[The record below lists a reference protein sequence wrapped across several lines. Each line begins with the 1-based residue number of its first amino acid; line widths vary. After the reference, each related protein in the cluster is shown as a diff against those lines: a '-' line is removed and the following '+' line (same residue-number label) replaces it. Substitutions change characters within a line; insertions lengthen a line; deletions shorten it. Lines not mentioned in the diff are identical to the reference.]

1 MTRVIELEGQTMR
14 QQLIRA
20 MCSSLI
26 VAALAACG
34 GSDDAA
40 VVPSPAP
47 TPAPAPAP
55 SGIGP
60 AGGTVTGSNGAMIVV
75 PAGALTQTVDLQVTE
90 ISPGTA
96 NLPAGVDRVGAVF
109 ALTPHDTTFAVP
121 VTVSLPFNP
130 AQVPGGRTVQF
141 LKTTDTARTQWS
153 PVVGATVSGSVIS
166 AQVTSFSL
174 STPIASPLVLAPT
187 GWETVGVPIVTAEP
201 VRLGGLAAAPNGR
214 VAVAYVAG
222 SSGTAGLVGDLRV
235 SEWDGTSWTQ
245 LGGALNLTAADG
257 PSLASRSIA
266 YDSASRPV
274 VAWLE
279 RFARTLV
286 VQRWNGSAWE
296 RLGNPLFSSGAAT
309 ADPQIAIDP
318 TNDRP
323 IVVITSGP
331 SVTVRDWTGT
341 DWAPTGVQSVATSL
355 TGAILAVS
363 NGGQRLLAHTYDV
376 TVQPPPPLPAVPTVM
391 QVRLLAPDATGVYAT
406 QVTGPALPAALGGSD
421 VFMDLASDGTSP
433 FVLTG
438 NQNAGPMLVRRWSG
452 SAWESIGG
460 DSGLRN
466 FSGLAQLRVTP
477 FGLPLIAFRQGATDA
492 RRVDGLWWGGT
503 GWNTVASPNATTVDV
518 VGFALG
524 LAKNGLPYVAL
535 TQRAPNASSQLANE
549 LVVRRLVPT
558 TLTVVVNGPAASGS
572 VSSSRLACPVGSACE
587 VPLPAGTVVA
597 LDAVPAAGF
606 SLQSWAGCD
615 AVVAMRCT
623 VTVNQSLSVTA
634 TFQ

>member
-1 MTRVIELEGQTMR
+1 MW

-20 MCSSLI
+20 MCSSVI

-40 VVPSPAP
+40 VPSPAP
-47 TPAPAPAP
+47 ASPPAPAP

-90 ISPGTA
+90 ISAGSA
-96 NLPAGVDRVGAVF
+96 NLPTGVDRVGAVY
-109 ALTPHDTTFAVP
+109 ALTPHDTNFTVP

-130 AQVPGGRTVQF
+130 AQVSGGRTVQF

-153 PVVGATVSGSVIS
+153 PVVGAAVSGSMIS

-187 GWETVGVPIVTAEP
+187 GWETVGVPLVTAEP
-201 VRLGGLAAAPNGR
+201 VRLGGLAVAPNGR
-214 VAVAYVAG
+214 VAVTYVTG
-222 SSGTAGLVGDLRV
+222 SSGTAGLVGELRV

-245 LGGALNLTAADG
+245 LGGALNLTATDG
-257 PSLASRSIA
+257 PSLGSRSII

-296 RLGNPLFSSGAAT
+296 RLGNPLFSSSAAT
-309 ADPQIAIDP
+309 ADPQIAIDS

-323 IVVITSGP
+323 VVVITSGP
-331 SVTVRDWTGT
+331 SVTVREWTGT
-341 DWAPTGVQSVATSL
+341 DWSPAGSQPVATSL
-355 TGAILAVS
+355 TGAVLAIS

-391 QVRLLAPDATGVYAT
+391 QVRLLAPDATGVYVN

-460 DSGLRN
+460 DPGLRN
-466 FSGLAQLRVTP
+466 FSGAAQLRVTP
-477 FGLPLIAFRQGATDA
+477 FGLPLIAFRQGATSP
-492 RRVDGLWWGGT
+492 RRVDGLWWDGT

-524 LAKNGLPYVAL
+524 LARNGLPYVAL

-572 VSSSRLACPVGSACE
+572 VSSNRLTCSVASSCD
-587 VPLPAGTVVA
+587 VPLPVGTIVA

-606 SLQSWAGCD
+606 SLQSWVGCD
-615 AVVAMRCT
+615 SVVALQCT
-623 VTVNQSLSVTA
+623 VTVDRSKSVTA